1 MKVTRILGFSEDEI
15 EALKKA
21 GNILGA
27 FAAVLSEETP
37 DEIKLDDTVVQL
49 TNALKEVLG
58 RII

>member
-15 EALKKA
+15 ESLKKA

-27 FAAVLSEETP
+27 FPAALNEETT

-58 RII
+58 RIQ

>member
-15 EALKKA
+15 ESLKKA

-27 FAAVLSEETP
+27 FATVLNEETA

-49 TNALKEVLG
+49 ATALKEVLG

>member
-15 EALKKA
+15 ESLKKA
-21 GNILGA
+21 GNILGS
-27 FAAVLSEETP
+27 FATVLNEETA

-49 TNALKEVLG
+49 ATALKEVLG

>member
-15 EALKKA
+15 ESLKKA

-27 FAAVLSEETP
+27 FATALNEETA
-37 DEIKLDDTVVQL
+37 DEIKLDDTAVQL
-49 TNALKEVLG
+49 ATALKEVLG

>member
-15 EALKKA
+15 ESLKKA

-27 FAAVLSEETP
+27 FAAALNEETA
-37 DEIKLDDTVVQL
+37 DEIKLDDTAIQL
-49 TNALKEVLG
+49 ATALKEVLG

>member
-15 EALKKA
+15 ESLKKA